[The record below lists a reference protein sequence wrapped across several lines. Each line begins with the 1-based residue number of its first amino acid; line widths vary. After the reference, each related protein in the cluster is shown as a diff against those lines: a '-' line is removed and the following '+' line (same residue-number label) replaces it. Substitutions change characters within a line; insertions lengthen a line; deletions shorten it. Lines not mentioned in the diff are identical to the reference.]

1 MTKENKERIKAAK
14 KRYDEIE
21 HPDFPYPVPAKTNDN
36 STNAITKIVLNFLKW
51 EGHQAERINTMG
63 RLVTETKIKRSLA
76 FTTINSG
83 KKWIPTTGTKGSADI
98 SSTIKVRIGGREV
111 GLSVKWEVKF
121 RKDRQSDDQKNYER
135 SVNSAGGHYF
145 IVRDVDDF
153 LEKYDELMGMYQ

>member
-36 STNAITKIVLNFLKW
+36 SANAITKIILQFLKW

-63 RLVTETKIKRSLA
+63 RLVSAKEPVRMLGISGTLET
-76 FTTINSG
+76 

-98 SSTIKVRIGGREV
+98 SSTIRVNVNGVKV

-121 RKDRQSDDQKNYER
+121 KKDRQSDDQKNYER